1 MIIILSLKSVILVY
15 IPHVIVYLDKLL
27 KTKLTFNIYLKQ
39 NKSPL
44 SKSLFNLHLGAIV
57 STVLYNISLIT
68 TNLLSAYF
76 ITSLYY
82 ISIHFLVIL
91 LTDFIFIFTE
101 MSSSPKYK
109 KFIKV
114 FNKIWL
120 YVFFVDSFILIL
132 NPFFHHEFELSRLY
146 INHNVF
152 LCWNAKYFWMFNLIW
167 NMEAPAL

>member
-1 MIIILSLKSVILVY
+1 MKTVYMTLSGIFIVLMGVY
-15 IPHVIVYLDKLL
+15 C
-27 KTKLTFNIYLKQ
+27 IYLKQ

-68 TNLLSAYF
+68 TNLLSANF

-91 LTDFIFIFTE
+91 LTDFTFIFTE

-120 YVFFVDSFILIL
+120 YVFL
-132 NPFFHHEFELSRLY
+132 
-146 INHNVF
+146 
-152 LCWNAKYFWMFNLIW
+152 
-167 NMEAPAL
+167 

>member
-1 MIIILSLKSVILVY
+1 MTLSGIFIVLMGVY
-15 IPHVIVYLDKLL
+15 C
-27 KTKLTFNIYLKQ
+27 IYLKQ

-109 KFIKV
+109 KFI
-114 FNKIWL
+114 NKKNSIEEL
-120 YVFFVDSFILIL
+120 KNKLKEIKIIVD
-132 NPFFHHEFELSRLY
+132 NEKRR
-146 INHNVF
+146 V
-152 LCWNAKYFWMFNLIW
+152 
-167 NMEAPAL
+167 

>member
-1 MIIILSLKSVILVY
+1 MTLSSIFIVLMGVY
-15 IPHVIVYLDKLL
+15 C
-27 KTKLTFNIYLKQ
+27 IYLKQ

-44 SKSLFNLHLGAIV
+44 SKSLFKLHLGAIV

-109 KFIKV
+109 KFIKF

-120 YVFFVDSFILIL
+120 YVYNDPQFLEGRQPMADFFYSVVQPRVSFKDSGNPFILI
-132 NPFFHHEFELSRLY
+132 S
-146 INHNVF
+146 
-152 LCWNAKYFWMFNLIW
+152 CWNAL
-167 NMEAPAL
+167 